1 MDWNGLMMGE
11 AKKWQLLLMI
21 GRVIIVRVRGFGGWM
36 EAALPQM
43 GFEFERYQLKLKHK
57 CVKVENPNCKI
68 FNIKRLTHLHDGLPR
83 ESRKNVEC
91 FASVI

>member
-1 MDWNGLMMGE
+1 VDWNGMMMGE

-21 GRVIIVRVRGFGGWM
+21 GRLIIVRVRGFGGWM

-57 CVKVENPNCKI
+57 CQSGKPKLQN
-68 FNIKRLTHLHDGLPR
+68 F
-83 ESRKNVEC
+83 
-91 FASVI
+91 

>member
-1 MDWNGLMMGE
+1 MDWNGMMMGE

-21 GRVIIVRVRGFGGWM
+21 GRLIIVRVRGFGGWM

-57 CVKVENPNCKI
+57 SKWKTQTAKFLI
-68 FNIKRLTHLHDGLPR
+68 
-83 ESRKNVEC
+83 SRG
-91 FASVI
+91 SHRTQSP